1 MQDVQRRTLLGAAW
15 VTPTVVVA
23 SAAPAVAASPGTP
36 ADTVV
41 LAFTPSEA
49 PATVEDRRGFTDL
62 TLTNVGTDVFSGA
75 LSISV
80 SQVSGPTVLLPYDEM
95 DAGWSLRGSLLPTT
109 LSFTGTISVGA
120 TTRIQLAPTAAPGN
134 PLPWSSVI
142 SAQAVGAPTTTRP
155 TTFTLR
161 AGGV

>member
-15 VTPTVVVA
+15 AAPTVVVA

-49 PATVEDRRGFTDL
+49 PATVEDRRGFTAL

-95 DAGWSLRGSLLPTT
+95 DAGWSLRGSFLPTT

-142 SAQAVGAPTTTRP
+142 SAQAVSAPTTTRP